1 MNQPLVSVIVPCY
14 NQAQYMDECL
24 QSVLDQTYQNW
35 ECIMVNDGSPDH
47 TEEVA
52 LEWTQKDSR
61 FIYLKKENGGLS
73 SARNAGI
80 EIAKGE
86 WILPLDCDDKI
97 GAQYLELAAA
107 QFDKDYTIIYC
118 EAEFFGDKEGKW
130 ELIPFDFKNLLIQNM
145 IFCTFFYKK
154 EYFNL
159 INGYDEDL
167 KEAYEDWDFL
177 IRLIHYNNILHVC
190 KLPET
195 LFFYRIK
202 DNSMLMNIN
211 NKFKKIRNQIYNKN
225 KKIYDLYF
233 KEDYSYLIF
242 YNNSLEIEIEYY
254 KKKLVNIYSNPLFK
268 IYFFLQKIFY
278 DK

>member
-97 GAQYLELAAA
+97 GSQYLELAAV

-130 ELIPFDFKNLLIQNM
+130 ELRPFDFKNLLLQNM

-177 IRLIHYNNILHVC
+177 IRLIHYNNIHNVC

-202 DNSMLMNIN
+202 DSSMLSNIS
-211 NKFKKIRNQIYNKN
+211 NKYKKIRNQIYNKN

-233 KEDYSYLIF
+233 NEDYSYLIF

-278 DK
+278 DE